1 MIAIPDILIALLIG
15 FLFGFVL
22 DKGGLNRYY
31 KIANVFRFTDLTVLR
46 FMMTGV
52 AVGTA
57 GIYTLK
63 YFGLVEFTA
72 VTATILAANLIGG
85 LVFGIGMS
93 LAGFCPGTVVAGAA
107 RGQLD
112 YIIPGFLGFLTG
124 GVIYGLA
131 YRTQL
136 VQWILNTGRAEL
148 AYAKLPELL
157 GLDPSLTAFVITEGI
172 LIFLYVLGKTRARRR
187 DVLEST
193 VEQERIAAGL
203 VDMPIRQGAGD

>member
-1 MIAIPDILIALLIG
+1 MIAIPDILIALFIG
-15 FLFGFVL
+15 FLFGWML

-52 AVGTA
+52 AVGIA
-57 GIYTLK
+57 GIYILK

-72 VTATILAANLIGG
+72 VTATIVAANLIGG

-157 GLDPSLTAFVITEGI
+157 GLDPSLTAFVFTEGI
-172 LIFLYVLGKTRARRR
+172 LIFLYVLGKMRARRH